1 MRETKE
7 KTEYKE
13 TIEIDGNIVN
23 ICYGTESRPELI
35 KAMRD
40 ILTEQLAVDKSE

>member
-1 MRETKE
+1 MKETKE

-13 TIEIDGNIVN
+13 TIEIDGNVVN

-40 ILTEQLAVDKSE
+40 MLTGQFNAGKTE

>member
-1 MRETKE
+1 MKETKE
-7 KTEYKE
+7 RTEHKE

-40 ILTEQLAVDKSE
+40 MLTGQFNAGKTE